1 MIRKLLAAF
10 AATLGL
16 FVAGCAT
23 PTSPDSMALTME
35 EFMVPSDPGIEVY
48 VRNKHPAGMREFSP
62 ERTVL
67 FVHGATY
74 PAHTA
79 FDLKLGGMSW
89 MDYMAR
95 RGYDV
100 YLIDLRGYG
109 RSTRPPL
116 MSQDA
121 KANPPFATTED
132 VMRDVDAAVDFIRKR
147 RGVAKVNLLAWSW
160 GTAITQWYTANNAAK
175 VNKLALYA
183 PVWIR
188 TTPSLVQAGAGPTP
202 AYRMVEMSQAKTRWL
217 TGVAADKQ
225 AGLIPP
231 GWFEAWADE
240 TLKSD
245 PDGSRRNPPVIRA
258 PNGVVADGLRYW
270 GNNNIPWD
278 PAKITVPV
286 LLVKGEWDVDTPASM
301 AQALFPKL
309 TGAPY
314 KRYIEIGE
322 GTHTLI
328 MEKNRLEL
336 FEAVQQFFDERY
348 RPAQ

>member
-1 MIRKLLAAF
+1 MISRLLVPF
-10 AATLGL
+10 ALVLAV
-16 FVAGCAT
+16 FVSGCAT
-23 PTSPDSMALTME
+23 PVTGGSRALTME
-35 EFMVPSDPGIEVY
+35 EFMVPSDPGIQVY
-48 VRNKHPAGMREFSP
+48 LRNKRPTDMREFTS

-79 FDLKLGGMSW
+79 FDLQLGGMSW
-89 MDYMAR
+89 MDYMAQ

-109 RSTRPPL
+109 RSTRPPQ
-116 MSQDA
+116 MAQDA

-132 VMRDVDAAVDFIRKR
+132 VMRDVDAAIEFIRKR
-147 RGVAKVNLLAWSW
+147 RGISKVNLLSWSW
-160 GTAITQWYTANNAAK
+160 GTAITQWYTANNPAK
-175 VNKLALYA
+175 VNKLALFA

-188 TTPSLVQAGAGPTP
+188 TTPSLVTTGAGPIP
-202 AYRMVEMSQAKTRWL
+202 AYRTVEMSQAKTRWL

-225 AGLIPP
+225 ASLIPP
-231 GWFEAWADE
+231 GWFEAWSEA

-245 PDGSRRNPPVIRA
+245 PEGSRRNPPVIRA

-314 KRYIEIGE
+314 KRYVEIGE

-328 MEKNRLEL
+328 MEKNRMAL
-336 FEAVQQFFDERY
+336 FETVQQFFDERY
-348 RPAQ
+348 RPGQ

>member
-1 MIRKLLAAF
+1 MKRIWAAWAFLAC
-10 AATLGL
+10 T
-16 FVAGCAT
+16 FVAGCAS
-23 PTSPDSMALTME
+23 SPDGAPQSLATQ
-35 EFMVPSDPGIEVY
+35 EFMVPSEPGIEVY
-48 VRNKHPAGMREFSP
+48 VRNKHPAGMRDFSP
-62 ERTVL
+62 DRTVL

-79 FDLKLGGMSW
+79 FDLQLDGLSW
-89 MDYMAR
+89 MDYLAR

-109 RSTRPPL
+109 RSTRPPQ
-116 MSQDA
+116 MAQDPQ
-121 KANPPFATTED
+121 ANPPIATTQEA
-132 VMRDVDAAVDFIRKR
+132 MRDVDAAVDFIRKR
-147 RGVAKVNLLAWSW
+147 RGIDKVNLLAWSW
-160 GTAITQWYTANNAAK
+160 GTAITQWYTAENSHK

-188 TTPSLVQAGAGPTP
+188 TTASLVQAGDGPTP
-202 AYRMVEMSQAKTRWL
+202 AYRVVDMSQAKARWL
-217 TGVAADKQ
+217 TGVAPDKQ

-231 GWFEAWADE
+231 GWFEAWADA
-240 TLKSD
+240 TIKSD
-245 PDGSRRNPPVIRA
+245 PEAARRSPPAIRA

-286 LLVKGEWDVDTPASM
+286 LLVKGEWDVDTPAYM

-314 KRYIEIGE
+314 KRYVEIGE

-328 MEKNRLEL
+328 MEKNRMAL
-336 FEAVQQFFDERY
+336 FETVQQFFDERY
-348 RPAQ
+348 RPGQ